1 MVRKMCR
8 NFWSLN
14 AVDLALEAGN
24 PTVMNV
30 VMLGALAGIQLTP
43 LKTEDYRKA
52 IVERVKR
59 LKDVNLRAFELGLAA
74 VQSR

>member
-1 MVRKMCR
+1 VE
-8 NFWSLN
+8 
-14 AVDLALEAGN
+14 LALEAGN